1 MERIDW
7 LRIVPGVCL
16 VSAWAVTDASAQ
28 APKEVVI
35 GYTGP
40 ISGVAAEYGQDCANG
55 IEMAINDI
63 NAAGGITV
71 KGQKYNFKLVKLDEG
86 LDPTASVN
94 NCRRLRDQYKAP
106 AIFNPLFNSIA
117 AMAKINQ
124 EKGNEFLIMAYTSTP
139 KAIEIGN
146 KLLAASPPPFTVY
159 VKSFADIAWEKGW
172 RKAAMVVT
180 VGAYGDE
187 WRHAFKEYWQ
197 KKGGEITVDKPANY
211 YTETDFSAPLTAALA
226 TKPDVMLIG
235 GPSATTAL
243 VIEQARGLG
252 YKGGFILIDQAKMDY
267 IDNILKGTKL
277 MYNTIGVAAVAQSPT
292 VTAPAFEKKY
302 QNTYKRMLTWEVS
315 LNYNAMYALSKAMVA
330 AGTVEDVVAIRAA
343 FPKAF
348 PLLGTSSPSSIGGL
362 PREAA
367 CSARVPVQVI
377 DQAANMARCSWLAG
391 GLKPR
396 QEFKQAIRPN
406 PGDSANTSGCFSNSK
421 KKNRITQCPALIPG
435 SRVGCLCGWES
446 LIFDPSP
453 DYRESGER

>member
-1 MERIDW
+1 MKTCK
-7 LRIVPGVCL
+7 GFS
-16 VSAWAVTDASAQ
+16 VSMVFLAVALASVWPAGEALAQ
-28 APKEVVI
+28 AAKEVVV

-55 IEMAINDI
+55 IEMAITDI

-146 KLLAASPPPFTVY
+146 KLLTASPPPFTVY
-159 VKSFADIAWEKGW
+159 VKRFADIAWEKGW
-172 RKAAMVVT
+172 RKAAMVAT
-180 VGAYGDE
+180 VGAYGEE

-197 KKGGEITVDKPANY
+197 KKGGEITIDKPANY
-211 YTETDFSAPLTAALA
+211 YSETDFSAPLTAALA

-235 GPSATTAL
+235 GPSASTAL

-252 YKGGFILIDQAKMDY
+252 YKGGFIMIDQAKMDF
-267 IDNILKGTKL
+267 IENILKSTKL
-277 MYNTIGVAAVAQSPT
+277 MYNTVG
-292 VTAPAFEKKY
+292 TAPVEQLPMPASPALEKRY
-302 QNTYKRMLTWEVS
+302 RGLHKRMSTWEVW
-315 LNYNAMYALSKAMVA
+315 LNYNAMAALSRAMAA
-330 AGTVEDVVAIRAA
+330 AGSVDDVYAIRAA

-348 PLLGTSSPSSIGGL
+348 PLLGDKYPSEFFGITPAGRMYCAGS
-362 PREAA
+362 
-367 CSARVPVQVI
+367 VQTI
-377 DQAANMARCSWLAG
+377 DQAGKYGQVELVLWQYATEA
-391 GLKPR
+391 
-396 QEFKQAIRPN
+396 EFKQAIAQTKILKPE
-406 PGDSANTSGCFSNSK
+406 DVKWVFHK
-421 KKNRITQCPALIPG
+421 FEK
-435 SRVGCLCGWES
+435 EH
-446 LIFDPSP
+446 
-453 DYRESGER
+453 

>member
-1 MERIDW
+1 MMRGKRFVGFFFLW
-7 LRIVPGVCL
+7 A
-16 VSAWAVTDASAQ
+16 VSLMFAWAAAETLAQ

-55 IEMAINDI
+55 IEMAINEI

-71 KGQKYNFKLVKLDEG
+71 KGAKHQFKLVKLDEG

-146 KLLAASPPPFTVY
+146 KLLTASPPPFTVY
-159 VKSFADIAWEKGW
+159 VKGFSDIAWEKGW
-172 RKAAMVVT
+172 RKAAMVT
-180 VGAYGDE
+180 TLGAYGDE
-187 WRHAFKEYWQ
+187 WRAAFKEYWQ

-235 GPSATTAL
+235 GPSASTAL

-252 YKGGFILIDQAKMDY
+252 YKGGFIMIDQAKMDF
-267 IDNILKGTKL
+267 IENILKSTKL
-277 MYNTIGVAAVAQSPT
+277 MYNTIG
-292 VTAPAFEKKY
+292 TAPVEQLPTTAAPALEKKY
-302 QNTYKRMLTWEVS
+302 RATYKRMSTWEVL
-315 LNYNAMYALSKAMVA
+315 LNYNAMYALSRAMAA
-330 AGTVEDVVAIRAA
+330 AGTMEDVYAIRAA

-348 PLLGTSSPSSIGGL
+348 PLLGDKFPSEFFGITPAGRMYCAGSI
-362 PREAA
+362 
-367 CSARVPVQVI
+367 QTI
-377 DQAANMARCSWLAG
+377 DQAAKYGQVQLVIWQYKTEA
-391 GLKPR
+391 
-396 QEFKQAIRPN
+396 EFKKAIAQSQVS
-406 PGDSANTSGCFSNSK
+406 GDIKWVFHK
-421 KKNRITQCPALIPG
+421 FEK
-435 SRVGCLCGWES
+435 E
-446 LIFDPSP
+446 
-453 DYRESGER
+453 E

>member
-1 MERIDW
+1 MQY
-7 LRIVPGVCL
+7 LRGVIGCALLL
-16 VSAWAVTDASAQ
+16 VLALMVAWPAGDAAAQ
-28 APKEVVI
+28 AAKEVVV

-55 IEMAINDI
+55 VEMAVNEI

-71 KGQKYNFKLVKLDEG
+71 KGQKYQFKLVKLDEG

-106 AIFNPLFNSIA
+106 AIFNPLFNSLA

-139 KAIEIGN
+139 KVIEIGN
-146 KLLAASPPPFTVY
+146 KLLAAIPPPFTVY
-159 VKSFADIAWEKGW
+159 VKSFADIAWAKGW

-180 VGAYGDE
+180 LGAYGDE
-187 WRHAFKEYWQ
+187 WRHAFKAYWE
-197 KKGGEITVDKPANY
+197 KKGGQILADKPANY

-226 TKPDVMLIG
+226 TKPEVLLIG
-235 GPSATTAL
+235 GPSASTAL

-277 MYNTIGVAAVAQSPT
+277 MGNTIGVAAVALSPT

-302 QNTYKRMLTWEVS
+302 KSFYKRMLTWEVS
-315 LNYNAMYALSKAMVA
+315 LNYDAMYALSRAMVA
-330 AGTVEDVVAIRAA
+330 AGTVADPVKIRAA

-348 PLLGTSSPSSIGGL
+348 PLLGDKFPVEYWGITPGGRMEIAGSVQTID
-362 PREAA
+362 PAGKYG
-367 CSARVPVQVI
+367 PVQLVVYWLKTEKEFNQFKA
-377 DQAANMARCSWLAG
+377 QATLLG
-391 GLKPR
+391 
-396 QEFKQAIRPN
+396 
-406 PGDSANTSGCFSNSK
+406 NTTWGFFPFEK
-421 KKNRITQCPALIPG
+421 D
-435 SRVGCLCGWES
+435 E
-446 LIFDPSP
+446 
-453 DYRESGER
+453 